1 VTALVWEDLLHHA
14 AALHAQ
20 IDVSHVPLPPP
31 WKGARRGQRCSHVIY
46 TSGTSGQPKGVI
58 CEHAGLVAYMH
69 AKCRAHALLPPLE
82 ASELSAHGSGVTPNQ
97 SQPGGR
103 PGGAARPSRVLV
115 TAAATW
121 DPSLGDF
128 FSSLRCADVSIV
140 SVSLFTYIVRQSLL
154 LLQKGYFVHSV
165 RQ

>member
-1 VTALVWEDLLHHA
+1 VDKLYRVTALVWEDLLHHA

-82 ASELSAHGSGVTPNQ
+82 APELRAHGSGVSPDQ
-97 SQPGGR
+97 LR
-103 PGGAARPSRVLV
+103 PGGAARPGGGARPSRVLV

-128 FSSLRCADVSIV
+128 FSSLRYAYV
-140 SVSLFTYIVRQSLL
+140 YIVRQ
-154 LLQKGYFVHSV
+154 
-165 RQ
+165 